1 MKTGEIVIKN
11 LTNENIEE
19 SCELLLNTFPDI
31 TKKDKNNLASSIE
44 TSRSNLYC
52 KYFVLSE
59 KLSNKVI
66 GITGIY
72 EELKDSND
80 SCWLGWFCI
89 DKEYQG
95 QGYSKKLLD
104 FSIDKALSLGKKQMK
119 IYTYDSS
126 ESKKAIGLYKSY
138 GFDVF
143 NKENSYLFFNK
154 SL

>member
-52 KYFVLSE
+52 KYFVLSK